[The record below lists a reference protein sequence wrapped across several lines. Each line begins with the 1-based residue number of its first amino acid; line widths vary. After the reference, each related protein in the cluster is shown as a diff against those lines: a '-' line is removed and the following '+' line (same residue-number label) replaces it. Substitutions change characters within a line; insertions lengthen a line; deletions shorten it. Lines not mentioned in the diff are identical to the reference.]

1 MKTQKLFSEKV
12 IITSQY
18 YVNCYPMKRKLH
30 CVQLIQC
37 SYRILINMDFTRLR
51 LIRSF
56 VYEKQNT

>member
-37 SYRILINMDFTRLR
+37 SYRILINMDFTRQR